1 MLRQDKINCE
11 ISGTVANLNRKTISY
26 WLREGNED
34 KLEQLWQW
42 ADDTRSVHVGSDVHL
57 RGLIEISNVCVRQC
71 GYCGIRADNGR
82 ITRYRMTGEEIMAC
96 VHEGVAYRYGTVV
109 LQAGEDYGIT
119 REWMAGL
126 IRRIKSETE
135 LAVTL
140 SLGERSDED
149 LAAWKEA
156 GADRYL
162 IRFETSN
169 RILYDRIYPPLSGEK
184 SDRIA
189 ILKRLREIGYEIGS
203 GVMIG
208 ILGQTFGDMA
218 EDILTFKAL
227 NLDMIGV
234 GPYLPHPDT
243 PLGWDF
249 GDRNVMAEDQV
260 SNSELMT
267 YKVVALSRIVCP
279 EANIPSTSALATVN
293 HENGRELGLSRG
305 ANVVMPNLTPPS
317 YRILYE
323 IYPDK
328 ACIYE
333 TSVACQQCI
342 TQRILSMGRNLG
354 TGPGGR
360 SRRHA
365 ETPSDSPGDPSD
377 CRQRF
382 H

>member
-1 MLRQDKINCE
+1 MMGI
-11 ISGTVANLNRKTISY
+11 TVENPDRETILY
-26 WLREGNED
+26 WLREENE
-34 KLEQLWQW
+34 KELERLWQW
-42 ADDTRSVHVGSDVHL
+42 ADDTRSIHVGSDVHL
-57 RGLIEISNVCVRQC
+57 RGLIEISNVCVRHC
-71 GYCGIRADNGR
+71 GYCGIGADNGK
-82 ITRYRMTGEEIMAC
+82 IGRYRMTGEEIMAC
-96 VHEGVAYRYGTVV
+96 VHEAVAYRYGTVV

-169 RILYDRIYPPLSGEK
+169 RILYDRIHPPLSGGK
-184 SDRIA
+184 PDRIA

-208 ILGQTFGDMA
+208 IPGQTFEDMA
-218 EDILTFKAL
+218 KDILTFRTL

-243 PLGWDF
+243 PLGRNLE
-249 GDRNVMAEDQV
+249 DRSEMADDQV
-260 SNSELMT
+260 PNSELMT

-293 HENGRELGLSRG
+293 RDNGRELGLSRG
-305 ANVVMPNLTPPS
+305 ANVVMPNLTPPK
-317 YRILYE
+317 YRVLYE

-333 TSVACQQCI
+333 SSVVCQQCM
-342 TQRILSMGRNLG
+342 TERIFSIGRKSG
-354 TGPGGR
+354 SGPGGR
-360 SRRHA
+360 RSRNA
-365 ETPSDSPGDPSD
+365 ETPSDSPGAPYIHD
-377 CRQRF
+377 F